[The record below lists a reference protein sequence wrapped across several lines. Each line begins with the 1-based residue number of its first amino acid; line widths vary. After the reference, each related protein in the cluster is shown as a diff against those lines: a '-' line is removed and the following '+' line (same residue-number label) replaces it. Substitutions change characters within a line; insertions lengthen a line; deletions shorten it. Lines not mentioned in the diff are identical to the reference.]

1 MLDRF
6 RRIIGIKP
14 KEQGATPPPEP
25 PPPTPPAPQAPATP
39 PPNQPAQE
47 GMLQVRTPPPATPPS
62 QPAKPIS
69 APAPTP
75 PPQKS
80 SAPTQPSLPKPVHS
94 VSDHR
99 VGRSGTAPLVAP
111 SEPYR
116 SPDAQ
121 LSARKQAEDY
131 LKRLQAKI
139 NQLADDFAEGTIN
152 RDQFQKLYE
161 HYQRER
167 RGVENLLNADTSDTE
182 FKSAI
187 NEGQSMVIRKQ
198 HIARAIG
205 YSIYENASGMPI
217 TTLGHFELDPALVI
231 PMLSSFRAATQEIFG
246 AGLRSTAIEG
256 GRWLCFV
263 PGELTTLL
271 ALFSTEP
278 AQKQLDYLEDLH
290 RLFEK
295 ANRRHLM
302 QSPVTPASLLFPH
315 EFFLKG

>member
-14 KEQGATPPPEP
+14 KEQAAPPPEP
-25 PPPTPPAPQAPATP
+25 ASPPP
-39 PPNQPAQE
+39 QE
-47 GMLQVRTPPPATPPS
+47 GMLQVRTPPPAQPPP
-62 QPAKPIS
+62 QPPQEGLL
-69 APAPTP
+69 PVRTP
-75 PPQKS
+75 PPPPAES
-80 SAPTQPSLPKPVHS
+80 PTPSGPKPVHS
-94 VSDHR
+94 VSER
-99 VGRSGTAPLVAP
+99 KAGRSGTAPLVAP
-111 SEPYR
+111 PEFYR
-116 SPDAQ
+116 PPDAQ
-121 LSARKQAEDY
+121 KAARKQAEEY
-131 LKRLQAKI
+131 LSRLQAKI
-139 NQLADDFAEGTIN
+139 SQLADDFAEGVIN

-167 RGVENLLNADTSDTE
+167 RGVENLLNTETTDADL
-182 FKSAI
+182 KAAI
-187 NEGQSMVIRKQ
+187 TEGQSMVIRKQ
-198 HIARAIG
+198 NIARAIG
-205 YSIYENASGMPI
+205 YSIYENVSGMPI
-217 TTLGHFELDPALVI
+217 TTLGNFELDPALVI

-271 ALFSTEP
+271 ALFSNEP

-295 ANRRHLM
+295 ANRRHLT
-302 QSPVTPASLLFPH
+302 QSPVTAASLLFPH